1 MDLSKIKTL
10 IDFVGQSNIT
20 ELTVTEKDTTV
31 RIFRTR
37 PSRESIAPL
46 SSEGAAVIE
55 APATVSTSIEI
66 RPPDTAP
73 TPVHAPIFGVLHVA
87 PAPGES
93 TFIRLGDAVEAGQT
107 LFIIEAMKVFNTIVA
122 PQAGRVL
129 RITAVDGSEVEAGDV
144 LAEIVE

>member
-10 IDFVGQSNIT
+10 IDFVGQSNVT

-37 PSRESIAPL
+37 SSREGAAPS

-55 APATVSTSIEI
+55 APATVSSSIEI
-66 RPPDTAP
+66 PPDTAP
-73 TPVHAPIFGVLHVA
+73 VPVCAPIFGMLHAA

-93 TFIRLGDAVEAGQT
+93 TFVRLGDTVEAGQT
-107 LFIIEAMKVFNTIVA
+107 LFIIEAMKVFNTITA

-129 RITAVDGSEVEAGDV
+129 RITAVDGSEVEAGDI
-144 LAEIVE
+144 LAELVE

>member
-10 IDFVGQSNIT
+10 IDFVGQSSVT

-37 PSRESIAPL
+37 RSRESVAPS
-46 SSEGAAVIE
+46 SSEGAAVIG
-55 APATVSTSIEI
+55 AAATVLTSTEI
-66 RPPDTAP
+66 PPDTAP
-73 TPVHAPIFGVLHVA
+73 IPVHAPIFGVLHAA

-93 TFIRLGDAVEAGQT
+93 TFIKLGDTVEAGQT
-107 LFIIEAMKVFNTIVA
+107 LFIIEAMKVFNMIVA

-129 RITAVDGSEVEAGDV
+129 RITAVDGSEVEAGEV

>member
-1 MDLSKIKTL
+1 MNLSKITTL

-37 PSRESIAPL
+37 PSGHGP
-46 SSEGAAVIE
+46 SSSTISTLDVPPET
-55 APATVSTSIEI
+55 ATSTQI
-66 RPPDTAP
+66 TAP
-73 TPVHAPIFGVLHVA
+73 ERASVPVHAPIFGVLHTA

-93 TFIRLGDAVEAGQT
+93 TFIRIGDTVGAGQT
-107 LFIIEAMKVFNTIVA
+107 LFIIEAMKVFNAIVA

-129 RITAVDGSEVEAGDV
+129 RITAIDGSEVEAGDL
-144 LAEIVE
+144 LAEMI